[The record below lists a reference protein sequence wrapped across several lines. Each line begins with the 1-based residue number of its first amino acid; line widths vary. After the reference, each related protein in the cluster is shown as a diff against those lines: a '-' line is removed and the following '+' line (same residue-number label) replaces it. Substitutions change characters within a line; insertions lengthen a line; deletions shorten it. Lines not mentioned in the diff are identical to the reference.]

1 MAQSAERRAPNTFYS
16 FIFPKTSVRFLSD
29 SGWLGSC
36 SWVDLTAPN
45 YPDIGDGSTA
55 VSQQGGDR
63 MKNLTNDGI
72 PGEKQSESLRDI
84 ILWQWRGE
92 NQVTRVLLAC
102 LTSSEHRSVGDRLR
116 I

>member
-1 MAQSAERRAPNTFYS
+1 
-16 FIFPKTSVRFLSD
+16 
-29 SGWLGSC
+29 
-36 SWVDLTAPN
+36 
-45 YPDIGDGSTA
+45 
-55 VSQQGGDR
+55 